1 MAERAVHWTATAK
14 YDLSAI
20 IDYIAAEDPQ
30 AALSVLDTLQ
40 QHAASLESLS
50 ERGRIV
56 PELGDAGLSQY
67 RELVV
72 KPWRILYLPGT
83 DAVHV
88 VAVLD
93 GRRDLQTLLLE
104 RLMRS

>member
-1 MAERAVHWTATAK
+1 MADRVVRWTQTAK
-14 YDLSAI
+14 DDLSAVA
-20 IDYIAAEDPQ
+20 DYIAAEDPQ
-30 AALSVLDTLQ
+30 AALAVLDTLQ
-40 QHAASLESLS
+40 QHAAALENHS
-50 ERGRIV
+50 EQGRIV
-56 PELGDAGLSQY
+56 PELRDAGLSQY

-72 KPWRILYLPGT
+72 KPWRVLYLPGI

-93 GRRDLQTLLLE
+93 SRRDLQTLLLE